1 MKKVWEKH
9 NLPKSDTQQPS
20 EKSNPTCN
28 LRLSQAGYKVNG
40 QKIDQTTYF
49 RYEVFSECE
58 WEKTEKGEKT
68 YIPAEL
74 EINGRSYGKH
84 KLKVTHELH
93 RESNQDNV
101 TTILHWGN
109 AIWALTENDVTGE
122 DLTFEKSDDG
132 SYKISI
138 H

>member
-84 KLKVTHELH
+84 KLKVTH
-93 RESNQDNV
+93 
-101 TTILHWGN
+101 
-109 AIWALTENDVTGE
+109 
-122 DLTFEKSDDG
+122 
-132 SYKISI
+132 
-138 H
+138 

>member
-40 QKIDQTTYF
+40 QKIDQTNYF

-68 YIPAEL
+68 HILVEL
-74 EINGRSYGKH
+74 EINGRSCGKYV
-84 KLKVTHELH
+84 LKVTHELH

-101 TTILHWGN
+101 TTILHWGD
-109 AIWALTENDVTGE
+109 AIWALIENDVTGE

>member
-68 YIPAEL
+68 YILVEL
-74 EINGRSYGKH
+74 EINGRSCGKYV
-84 KLKVTHELH
+84 LKVTHELH

-101 TTILHWGN
+101 TTILHWGD
-109 AIWALTENDVTGE
+109 AIWALIENDVTGE

>member
-1 MKKVWEKH
+1 MKKVWEKR

-28 LRLSQAGYKVNG
+28 LRLSQAGYKVDG

-49 RYEVFSECE
+49 RNEVFSECK

-68 YIPAEL
+68 YIPVEL
-74 EINGRSYGKH
+74 EINGKSYGEY

-101 TTILHWGN
+101 TTILHWED
-109 AIWALTENDVTGE
+109 AIQALTENDVTGE
-122 DLTFEKSDDG
+122 DLTSEKNEDG
-132 SYKISI
+132 SYKINI

>member
-28 LRLSQAGYKVNG
+28 LRLSQAGYKVDG

-49 RYEVFSECE
+49 RNEVFSECK

-68 YIPAEL
+68 YIPVEL
-74 EINGRSYGKH
+74 EINGKSYGEY
-84 KLKVTHELH
+84 KLKVTHEFDFL
-93 RESNQDNV
+93 RDKIR
-101 TTILHWGN
+101 TIQNSG
-109 AIWALTENDVTGE
+109 IYG
-122 DLTFEKSDDG
+122 
-132 SYKISI
+132 
-138 H
+138 

>member
-1 MKKVWEKH
+1 MGKRSIKPLTFGTKYFQNANGKKLRREK
-9 NLPKSDTQQPS
+9 
-20 EKSNPTCN
+20 
-28 LRLSQAGYKVNG
+28 
-40 QKIDQTTYF
+40 
-49 RYEVFSECE
+49 
-58 WEKTEKGEKT
+58 KT

-101 TTILHWGN
+101 TTILHWGD

>member
-49 RYEVFSECE
+49 RDEVFSECE
-58 WEKTEKGEKT
+58 WEKLRREKKRT
-68 YIPAEL
+68 YL
-74 EINGRSYGKH
+74 LN
-84 KLKVTHELH
+84 LK
-93 RESNQDNV
+93 
-101 TTILHWGN
+101 
-109 AIWALTENDVTGE
+109 
-122 DLTFEKSDDG
+122 
-132 SYKISI
+132 
-138 H
+138 